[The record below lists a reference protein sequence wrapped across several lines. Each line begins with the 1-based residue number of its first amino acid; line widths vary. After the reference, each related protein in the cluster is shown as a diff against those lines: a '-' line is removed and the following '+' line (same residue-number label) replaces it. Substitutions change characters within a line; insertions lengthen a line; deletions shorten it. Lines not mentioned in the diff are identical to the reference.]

1 MCTNAFAVDV
11 ELCSLQHAHFL
22 YRANIDNRRFPSNRF
37 DKATHVRTEQMR
49 SVTGDQNTQ
58 KQRVASDALR
68 FHISV
73 LFWTHSLGAM
83 NASLKLLSQEQATK
97 DTRANF
103 SGKIGKL
110 LPREAFRRRS

>member
-1 MCTNAFAVDV
+1 MLPAVRITALMCTNAFAVDV

-49 SVTGDQNTQ
+49 SVNGDQNTQ

-73 LFWTHSLGAM
+73 
-83 NASLKLLSQEQATK
+83 
-97 DTRANF
+97 D
-103 SGKIGKL
+103 SGLIH
-110 LPREAFRRRS
+110 FVQ